1 MLEAA
6 AEAHVNIALVKYW
19 GKRDVSLNL
28 PIKNSIAMTLDKLS
42 VTMHVE
48 FRDDLSQDQLV
59 LNSTRENGA
68 ARDRVARFLDHIRG
82 LAKESKHARV
92 MSVSRVP
99 VASGLASSAAA
110 FAALSLAASRA
121 LGLRLQP
128 YELSRLARR
137 GSGSAARS
145 IYGGFSEW
153 VAGIRSDGEDSY
165 AHQLLGEQEWDLCA
179 LVVLVNAPQK
189 SVSSREGMIR
199 VAKTSPFFAGWL
211 ASLDNDLDMMRRA
224 IHRRDFE
231 MLGETAERNAL
242 KMHAT
247 TLGAN
252 PPFSYWCG
260 ATLNVMLRV
269 SDLRRSGLMGFATID
284 AGPHVVVLCR
294 RDQTALLTQEMRNVP
309 GVADVIQCGPGPG
322 VRTVPVCVL

>member
-19 GKRDVSLNL
+19 GKRDVNLNL

-48 FRDDLSQDQLV
+48 FRDDLSQDDLV
-59 LNSTRENGA
+59 LNGIREHGV
-68 ARDRVARFLDHIRG
+68 ARGRAARFLDHIRG
-82 LAKESKHARV
+82 WANERKYARV
-92 MSVSRVP
+92 TSVSRVP

-110 FAALSLAASRA
+110 FAALSLAASSA

-153 VAGIRSDGEDSY
+153 AAGLRSDGEDSY

-179 LVVLVNAPQK
+179 LVVLVKAPQK

-199 VAKTSPFFAGWL
+199 VATTSPFFTGWL
-211 ASLDNDLDMMRRA
+211 ASLDNDLDVMRRA
-224 IHRRDFE
+224 IRRRNFE

-252 PPFSYWCG
+252 PPFLYWCG
-260 ATLNVMLRV
+260 ATLDVILRV
-269 SDLRRSGLMGFATID
+269 SELRRSGLMGFATID

-294 RDQTALLTQEMRNVP
+294 RDQAALLTQEIRNVP
-309 GVADVIQCGPGPG
+309 GVVNVIPCGPGPG
-322 VRTVPVCVL
+322 VRNASVCVL